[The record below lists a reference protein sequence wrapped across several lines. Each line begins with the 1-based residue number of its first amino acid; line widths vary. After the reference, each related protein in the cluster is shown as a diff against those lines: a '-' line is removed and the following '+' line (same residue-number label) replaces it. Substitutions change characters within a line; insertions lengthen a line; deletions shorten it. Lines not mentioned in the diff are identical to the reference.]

1 MTAPPPP
8 GPGSRQLVGLEHA
21 MRLTDNVTPF
31 NVVSV
36 LRLEGALPAPT
47 LRAALD
53 ELQRRHPFLRARI
66 VPAGKRFEFHFDVTG
81 RIPLDVGERPAE
93 PDGWI
98 AVAEEDLH
106 RSFDHTVG
114 PLARCRYLVGPSGGD
129 VILTLPHVIIDATA
143 GPQLFAELLSLSA
156 GRTPDGP
163 GVADE
168 EGRRPAPALFPSAYT
183 GARLI
188 PAVARFMGRQM
199 ADEMKFRWGSRGVR
213 KAPIAAEGRCHLLP
227 VRWPAALAAAI
238 VRASRRER
246 VTINAILSAAMLAG
260 VERRLYKSARTPLRH
275 IIFADLRPRLRETV
289 PERMLGCFL
298 TMFRFTV
305 TVEVTTLPA
314 ESVLLIVKLS
324 APA

>member
-1 MTAPPPP
+1 VP
-8 GPGSRQLVGLEHA
+8 
-21 MRLTDNVTPF
+21 
-31 NVVSV
+31 
-36 LRLEGALPAPT
+36 LP
-47 LRAALD
+47 
-53 ELQRRHPFLRARI
+53 
-66 VPAGKRFEFHFDVTG
+66 
-81 RIPLDVGERPAE
+81 
-93 PDGWI
+93 
-98 AVAEEDLH
+98 
-106 RSFDHTVG
+106 
-114 PLARCRYLVGPSGGD
+114 
-129 VILTLPHVIIDATA
+129 

-305 TVEVTTLPA
+305 TVERDRGFWALARDVQEATRRSAHGGERYLAFLMAPGMMKMILGLKQFRMSATALSYNGPIDIPTTYGSLELTELHAFPTNFTLGPEYSGIA
-314 ESVLLIVKLS
+314 RLFRGELWWDLLYVDSDMDEAGAKAIAGEMRAIVEE
-324 APA
+324 ATC